1 MIAKDL
7 YIPLMNDTLCEKTRA
22 AYVEQL
28 ARLPVKR
35 VFLALDRAA
44 FFARGEARTAHMNA
58 LRENIRFL
66 QAAGYPVGVWLQ
78 AFGFGDPLSERAKAI
93 TTDYTPLRSVTGREK
108 TSHDAFC
115 PENEAF
121 MADFLDL
128 IRHVAA
134 TGTDMLMLDDDL
146 CLSVRPGIG
155 CFCKHHM
162 ALLEAELG
170 ESLADTDLK
179 KLFFTGGKSRYRSA
193 WLRVMGDT
201 LRRFAKKV
209 RAAVDRIDPTLRVG
223 FCAGYTSWDME
234 GVDAL
239 ELTRILAGDT
249 APFLRFTGA
258 PYWAARSVDR
268 FNGQP
273 LAAIIEEARA
283 QEKYC
288 RDSGVEVFFEA
299 DSYPRPRYAVP
310 SSLLECFSLPLHAT
324 GGMGELAY
332 LFDYYSS
339 PAYETGYVK
348 HRLYNMPLYDLFL
361 RSFTGKPVGVRVY
374 HEMHKIENA
383 VLTPDM
389 SEKDIMRGHF
399 NRGAELLCLHGIPTA
414 YEGADCAIAFGEEA
428 RYIEKLPPK
437 LILDQKAAQ
446 ILAERGFDM
455 GLITSQPAPVPSFE
469 WFGDE
474 KVLLTSSGSNGY
486 YRLTLSPAA
495 TVQSEFEANG
505 ERFPAAYTYG
515 TKTCELLVFAFDADK
530 LPHGAS
536 ALNSYARADQLRAFC
551 PPLPYIKN
559 APGLYQ
565 LCKRDQNTLAMLFV
579 NIGED
584 PILDGEIV
592 PDGHY
597 DTAELCGAAGELK
610 GDRIALTAPIPPYGA
625 FAVIVKKKED
635 EINAH

>member
-1 MIAKDL
+1 
-7 YIPLMNDTLCEKTRA
+7 
-22 AYVEQL
+22 
-28 ARLPVKR
+28 
-35 VFLALDRAA
+35 
-44 FFARGEARTAHMNA
+44 
-58 LRENIRFL
+58 
-66 QAAGYPVGVWLQ
+66 
-78 AFGFGDPLSERAKAI
+78 
-93 TTDYTPLRSVTGREK
+93 
-108 TSHDAFC
+108 
-115 PENEAF
+115 
-121 MADFLDL
+121 
-128 IRHVAA
+128 
-134 TGTDMLMLDDDL
+134 
-146 CLSVRPGIG
+146 
-155 CFCKHHM
+155 
-162 ALLEAELG
+162 
-170 ESLADTDLK
+170 
-179 KLFFTGGKSRYRSA
+179 
-193 WLRVMGDT
+193 MGDT

-209 RAAVDRIDPTLRVG
+209 RTTVDRIDPTLRVG

-299 DSYPRPRYAVP
+299 DSFPRPRYAVP

-339 PAYETGYVK
+339 PTYETGYVK
-348 HRLYNMPLYDLFL
+348 HRLYNMPLYDLL
-361 RSFTGKPVGVRVY
+361 HRSFTGKPVGVGVY
-374 HEMHKIENA
+374 HKMRKIENA

-399 NRGAELLCLHGIPTA
+399 NRGAELLCLHGIPTT
-414 YEGADCAIAFGEEA
+414 YESADCAIAFGEEA
-428 RYIEKLPPK
+428 RYIEKLPQK
-437 LILDQKAAQ
+437 LILDHKAAQ
-446 ILAERGFDM
+446 ILTERGFDM

-469 WFGDE
+469 WFGNE

-565 LCKRDQNTLAMLFV
+565 ICKQTPNGLSMLFV
-579 NIGED
+579 NICED

-597 DTAELCGAAGELK
+597 DTAELCGAVGELK
-610 GDRIALTAPIPPYGA
+610 GDRIILTAPVPPYGA
-625 FAVIVKKKED
+625 FAVTVKKKED
-635 EINAH
+635 ESNAH